1 MPGNVIKLRFTL
13 NEQPVL
19 LQAHPSSRL
28 LDVLRYHFGLKGTRE
43 GCSRGEC
50 GACLVLMNGVAVNSC
65 LIPAFTLS
73 DAEIVT
79 IEGIHTL
86 KSFTDIRKRLPDSD
100 EYRCG
105 FCSSGMEVA
114 LAALLLTDPEP
125 GEGQIRESLSG
136 NLCACGNYGGML
148 RAVAERTGRKRKYG
162 RRRIE
167 RS

>member
-13 NEQPVL
+13 NERPVL
-19 LQAHPSSRL
+19 LQCHPGSRL
-28 LDVLRYHFGLKGTRE
+28 LDVLRCHFGLKGTRE
-43 GCSRGEC
+43 GCARGEC

-79 IEGIHTL
+79 IEGVHSL
-86 KSFTDIRKRLPDSD
+86 KSFADIRRGLPESD
-100 EYRCG
+100 VYRCG
-105 FCSSGMEVA
+105 FCSSGVQVS
-114 LAALLLTDPEP
+114 LAAVLLRNPEP
-125 GEGQIRESLSG
+125 GEEEIRESLSG
-136 NLCACGNYGGML
+136 NLCACGNYSGMV
-148 RAVAERTGRKRKYG
+148 RSVMQRSSRKRRYG

>member
-1 MPGNVIKLRFTL
+1 MPGNVIKLRFIL
-13 NEQPVL
+13 NEQSVV
-19 LQAHPSSRL
+19 LQAHPAARL
-28 LDVLRYHFGLKGTRE
+28 LDILRRDFGLKGTRE
-43 GCSRGEC
+43 GCSGGEC

-86 KSFTDIRKRLPDSD
+86 KSFADIRKALPDND
-100 EYRCG
+100 AYRCG
-105 FCSSGMEVA
+105 FCSSGMQVA

-136 NLCACGNYGGML
+136 NLCACGNYGGMV
-148 RAVAERTGRKRKYG
+148 RSVVERTSRKRKYG

-167 RS
+167 GS